1 MRMSNSELCKLV
13 DNMVK
18 SAQATKKA
26 DEAGPTAHPI
36 GKEDDGTVA
45 AVEGAFSKEKSQD
58 VKADFK
64 VQTVEDTGDLIGNDE
79 PKGENVEKYDAEE
92 ETPNKKPKDSKD
104 DPGTSTPYKTAS
116 DRMEAILT
124 AIQSFK
130 SAADE
135 SDAAPVEKKE
145 EQPVP
150 KTDELKPSDAADI
163 KTAPTDAETKEA
175 EAKAEALGRSVAD
188 SMLNSVDQDA
198 EIIAGIQKKA
208 AFDAQKFAEFL
219 YGFNKSAEEELPP
232 EVMEELMGMG
242 GEEVPGEEVP
252 GEEVPG
258 EEVPGEEVPGEETP
272 EDEDAALQEFAIAL
286 DAAGITPEE
295 LVEAAEVQIAKMGA
309 GGGTEEEEEVIPDE
323 EAPVEKMASVKLT
336 KSASQ
341 LLNVLKASKTFLQK
355 K

>member
-1 MRMSNSELCKLV
+1 MSNSELCKLV

-145 EQPVP
+145 EQPAP

-258 EEVPGEEVPGEETP
+258 EEVPGEEVPGEEIP
-272 EDEDAALQEFAIAL
+272 EDEDAALQELAIAL

-295 LVEAAEVQIAKMGA
+295 LVEAAEAQIAEMGA
-309 GGGTEEEEEVIPDE
+309 GGGTEEEEEEEVIPDE
-323 EAPVEKMASVKLT
+323 EAPAEKMASVKLT